1 MAPGAIGFVR
11 MDELVKK
18 HPLYGQ
24 LAHFDAD
31 IAALQLKG
39 AGPQVLAGG
48 PAIAREEATLRRELD
63 AAANRTRAL
72 LKSKQQD
79 YQQRENA
86 AISAALAASGTPGSS
101 TGAIA
106 GQMRTTYNAQASRV
120 AQVAQSNLMQFRNQT
135 VAQDES
141 AVKSLRSALEARAR
155 EAFRARSDELA
166 AKESAFS
173 LKQANADANQRI
185 SLRTQLANLPLDD
198 ASRKDITDRLDALN
212 RKEADALAALR
223 NRDQA
228 ELVTLQTQLRA
239 RTQADFAKES
249 AQIHGQ
255 TSAKLNARANQTRSD
270 LLAQV
275 GAPSGLDRTATAA
288 VPANISP
295 QLRARLLALHQQ
307 YQKSF
312 QKDADQT
319 VKAFLK
325 TRDDLSK
332 RFAQIRGVDGSA
344 QAGARAQIDRLEK
357 QRSDLYDS
365 IVAQIGREV
374 KLVAE
379 KRSISVVLGDVVV
392 PGSGVDLTADA
403 EKDIESLHE

>member
-1 MAPGAIGFVR
+1 
-11 MDELVKK
+11 
-18 HPLYGQ
+18 
-24 LAHFDAD
+24 
-31 IAALQLKG
+31 
-39 AGPQVLAGG
+39 
-48 PAIAREEATLRRELD
+48 
-63 AAANRTRAL
+63 
-72 LKSKQQD
+72 
-79 YQQRENA
+79 
-86 AISAALAASGTPGSS
+86 
-101 TGAIA
+101 
-106 GQMRTTYNAQASRV
+106 MRTTYNAQASRV

-166 AKESAFS
+166 AEESAFS

-228 ELVTLQTQLRA
+228 QLVTLQTQLRA

-255 TSAKLNARANQTRSD
+255 TTAKLSARANQTRSD

-344 QAGARAQIDRLEK
+344 QAGARAQIGRLEK